1 MSEDYKAHQ
10 QELAQSGYRIP
21 DSFYADVS
29 QASQQSAEQ
38 ESGDGGRANAEI
50 DPADSE
56 HGYKGALLSQQ
67 ELATKLG
74 TGPVQNKSAAVG
86 TTGGAAAT
94 GAGGVQYASS
104 AAEEAATGAG
114 LTATDFAGVDP
125 SSENG
130 YTKAD
135 VQKVIDG
142 KQS

>member
-1 MSEDYKAHQ
+1 MAEDYKAHQ
-10 QELAQSGYRIP
+10 QKLSQSGYRIP
-21 DSFYADVS
+21 DSFYVEDQNAT
-29 QASQQSAEQ
+29 QQSAEQ

-74 TGPVQNKSAAVG
+74 TGPVQNK
-86 TTGGAAAT
+86 AAAT
-94 GAGGVQYASS
+94 AAGGVQYASS

-114 LTATDFAGVDP
+114 LTATDFAGVEP